1 MKIEGRFIM
10 YYCVLWLVISAATI
24 KITHSLSTTMSINH
38 GSCTQPEASDL
49 GSMDTLSKSGIV
61 AESFIT
67 ADGTDP
73 PFVRIIRHHLVCEVA
88 GFIKNTVGIISVL
101 VEYDCRGLFCPGD
114 GSPNTTVT
122 VTSQFQFQCNPE
134 TSTFRKIST
143 SLARID
149 NSQANFSTPLDNKC
163 GACSDP
169 ETGAIGDRNNDPVTL
184 CGGIYI
190 IYSNNRSINYNFLPC
205 PQVVLNVMKVK

>member
-1 MKIEGRFIM
+1 MLYF
-10 YYCVLWLVISAATI
+10 VLWLVISAATI
-24 KITHSLSTTMSINH
+24 KITHSLSTTMSSNL
-38 GSCTQPEASDL
+38 GSCTRPEASDL
-49 GSMDTLSKSGIV
+49 GSMDTLSTSGMV

-88 GFIKNTVGIISVL
+88 GFIKNTVGVISVL
-101 VEYDCRGLFCPGD
+101 VEYDCRGLFCPGA
-114 GSPNTTVT
+114 SNSNTTVT

-134 TSTFRKIST
+134 TSAFIASQV
-143 SLARID
+143 SRID
-149 NSQANFSTPLDNKC
+149 DPQANFSTPLDNQC

-169 ETGAIGDRNNDPVTL
+169 VIGTVIDRNNDPVTL

-190 IYSNNRSINYNFLPC
+190 IYYTRANNRSINYNFLLC